1 MVQDFQIEIKEELVR
16 VETIRAESIEDAID
30 KAEELYYGQEIIL
43 DAEDMKDISFQSV
56 RQKKWREKPMIK
68 SAEQVKMMLIGSFYG
83 MVFIAQMIAW
93 TIINHMRA
101 YEKSM
106 WFVTGIAALMTV
118 ITCSM
123 YLLFRRLFQKFRS
136 GEETTI
142 VEDVYEIIGTDR

>member
-1 MVQDFQIEIKEELVR
+1 
-16 VETIRAESIEDAID
+16 
-30 KAEELYYGQEIIL
+30 
-43 DAEDMKDISFQSV
+43 MKN
-56 RQKKWREKPMIK
+56 K
-68 SAEQVKMMLIGSFYG
+68 EQVKMMLIGSFYG

-123 YLLFRRLFQKFRS
+123 YLLFRRLFHKFKG

-142 VEDVYEIIGTDR
+142 VEDIYEIIRTDR

>member
-1 MVQDFQIEIKEELVR
+1 MQNKGQIKR
-16 VETIRAESIEDAID
+16 
-30 KAEELYYGQEIIL
+30 
-43 DAEDMKDISFQSV
+43 
-56 RQKKWREKPMIK
+56 
-68 SAEQVKMMLIGSFYG
+68 MLIGSFYG

-106 WFVTGIAALMTV
+106 WFVTGIAALMSV

-123 YLLFRRLFQKFRS
+123 YLLFRRLFQKFRG

-142 VEDVYEIIGTDR
+142 VEDVYEIIRTDR

>member
-1 MVQDFQIEIKEELVR
+1 
-16 VETIRAESIEDAID
+16 
-30 KAEELYYGQEIIL
+30 
-43 DAEDMKDISFQSV
+43 MKN
-56 RQKKWREKPMIK
+56 K
-68 SAEQVKMMLIGSFYG
+68 EQVKMMLIGSFYG

-123 YLLFRRLFQKFRS
+123 YLLFRRLFQKFRG

-142 VEDVYEIIGTDR
+142 VEDVYEIIRTDR

>member
-1 MVQDFQIEIKEELVR
+1 MQNKGQIKR
-16 VETIRAESIEDAID
+16 
-30 KAEELYYGQEIIL
+30 
-43 DAEDMKDISFQSV
+43 
-56 RQKKWREKPMIK
+56 
-68 SAEQVKMMLIGSFYG
+68 MLIGSFYG

-106 WFVTGIAALMTV
+106 WFVTGISALMTV

-142 VEDVYEIIGTDR
+142 VEDVYEIIGTNR

>member
-1 MVQDFQIEIKEELVR
+1 
-16 VETIRAESIEDAID
+16 
-30 KAEELYYGQEIIL
+30 
-43 DAEDMKDISFQSV
+43 MKN
-56 RQKKWREKPMIK
+56 K
-68 SAEQVKMMLIGSFYG
+68 EQVKMMLIGSFYG

-93 TIINHMRA
+93 TIINHMRD

-123 YLLFRRLFQKFRS
+123 YLLFCRLFHKFKG

-142 VEDVYEIIGTDR
+142 VEDIYEIIRTDR